1 VTTRG
6 GRTYAVV
13 HLVAAVQELTS
24 NAGGE
29 HDTFWFDNPAGGA
42 ALHAHGAGHDSW
54 LGLAARCEPASDPGC
69 APLYGEHEFIAE
81 LALHPARPADDATWM
96 GGRLPAYD
104 AEVIQ
109 LLPMSDEDTA
119 RARLP
124 QIVADGMP
132 ADALVPLDHW
142 PTRRGE
148 QPRHVLGEHAVQGP

>member
-1 VTTRG
+1 MR
-6 GRTYAVV
+6 
-13 HLVAAVQELTS
+13 AAVRGARVHRRARVAS
-24 NAGGE
+24 S
-29 HDTFWFDNPAGGA
+29 PA
-42 ALHAHGAGHDSW
+42 
-54 LGLAARCEPASDPGC
+54 
-69 APLYGEHEFIAE
+69 
-81 LALHPARPADDATWM
+81 
-96 GGRLPAYD
+96 RLPAYD